1 MKKLLS
7 IVLVFVMLLG
17 IFVPAFA
24 QSENEQLPLIVL
36 GGYGS
41 SPLYYIAEDGTTEQV
56 WPLSFDRISDQT
68 TKDLSAVIITVLKFL
83 CGDVDD
89 LGNAIAVGGMEILN
103 KAFCGENGES
113 LYNVKYFPND
123 PKYTNYNYLS
133 ENRTTELHEKEL
145 CAAQAKIRGGDRVF
159 CFQYDFRKGGYEAA
173 VNLDEYVKAVLEYTG
188 AEKVDIFGIS
198 YGGFVGG
205 TYLSLYADTAPV
217 NNVVLDVPALGGT
230 SFAKRFFLGEVD
242 FPVSSLAS
250 LFETLL
256 GSETNIA
263 GLLKNVK
270 LPRIEKLA
278 SVFLKT
284 ISVLPSRWG
293 SLWDLLTPE
302 DYEVLKARLLDPVE
316 NAEIIRKSD
325 IVHHEVMPN
334 YKENFARCMERGA
347 NISILCNYVDYTAF
361 GGDKLADMLLD
372 ASQVSG
378 AVCTDV
384 GKRFSDG
391 YTPVGTS
398 CNDSN
403 HNHLA
408 PSMKIDASSAYLPE
422 NTWFINGQ
430 YHGTYAKD
438 PYTVELINKLLTAE
452 GKTDIYTY
460 ESFPQFQIALQPYY
474 SVNAVFK
481 GEMTGHVGDSDTLTV
496 TNLSTENE
504 IRLVSIK
511 MEGAKFEIPCERAL
525 APGESVDIKVNFTQ
539 PITGYREM
547 TIKYTK
553 QTFGPIISERNFDFV
568 K

>member
-7 IVLVFVMLLG
+7 IVLAVAMLLG
-17 IFVPAFA
+17 IAVPAFA
-24 QSENEQLPLIVL
+24 QGEDEQLPLIVL

-41 SPLYYIAEDGTTEQV
+41 SPLYYIAEDGTTQQV
-56 WPLSFDRISDQT
+56 WPLSGDSISEQT
-68 TKDLSAVIITVLKFL
+68 SSDLPAFLLTVLKFL
-83 CGDVDD
+83 CGDVED
-89 LGNAIAVGGMEILN
+89 LGNAIAVGGMNILD

-173 VNLDEYVKAVLEYTG
+173 VELDKFVKAVLSYTG

-278 SVFLKT
+278 SVFLKR

-302 DYEVLKARLLDPVE
+302 DYEILKDKLLDPVE

-334 YKENFARCMERGA
+334 YKTNFARCMERGA

-361 GGDKLADMLLD
+361 GGQKLADMLLD
-372 ASQVSG
+372 ASRVSG
-378 AVCTDV
+378 AVCADV
-384 GKRFSDG
+384 GRRLPDN
-391 YTPVGTS
+391 YTPAGTS
-398 CNDSN
+398 CNDST

-408 PSMKIDASSAYLPE
+408 PSMKVDASSAYLPE
-422 NTWFINGQ
+422 NTWFIDGQ

-438 PYTVELINKLLTAE
+438 PYTVELINSLLTAE
-452 GKTDIYTY
+452 EKTDIYTY

-474 SVNAVFK
+474 TVNAVFEGQK
-481 GEMTGHVGDSDTLTV
+481 TGHIGSSDTLTV
-496 TNLSTENE
+496 TNLSATNE
-504 IRLVSIK
+504 IRLTSIEFDGVK
-511 MEGAKFEIPCERAL
+511 IDGAFGKTL
-525 APGESVDIKVNFTQ
+525 APGESASFRVEIAKPV
-539 PITGYREM
+539 TGRKELTVAYM
-547 TIKYTK
+547 KN
-553 QTFGPIISERNFDFV
+553 TFGPLVSERCFDFV

>member
-7 IVLVFVMLLG
+7 IVLVLTMLLG
-17 IFVPAFA
+17 IAVPAFA
-24 QSENEQLPLIVL
+24 QGENEQLPLIVL

-56 WPLSFDRISDQT
+56 WPLSGDSISEQT
-68 TKDLSAVIITVLKFL
+68 STDLPAFLLAVLKFL
-83 CGDVDD
+83 CGDVED
-89 LGNAIAVGGMEILN
+89 LGKAIAFGGMNILD

-123 PKYTNYNYLS
+123 PEYTNYNYLS

-173 VNLDEYVKAVLEYTG
+173 VELDKFVKAVLAYTG

-302 DYEVLKARLLDPVE
+302 DYEILKERLLDPVE

-334 YKENFARCMERGA
+334 YKTNFARCTERGA

-361 GGDKLADMLLD
+361 GGQKLADMLLD
-372 ASQVSG
+372 ASRVSG
-378 AVCTDV
+378 AVCADV
-384 GKRFSDG
+384 GRRLPDN
-391 YTPVGTS
+391 YTPAGTS
-398 CNDSN
+398 CNDST
-403 HNHLA
+403 HDHLA
-408 PSMKIDASSAYLPE
+408 PSMKVDASSAYLPE
-422 NTWFINGQ
+422 NTWFIDGQ

-438 PYTVELINKLLTAE
+438 PYTVELINSLLTAE
-452 GKTDIYTY
+452 EKTDIYTY

-474 SVNAVFK
+474 TVNAVFEGQK
-481 GEMTGHVGDSDTLTV
+481 TGHIGSSDTLTV
-496 TNLSTENE
+496 TNLSATNE
-504 IRLVSIK
+504 IRLTSIELDGVK
-511 MEGAKFEIPCERAL
+511 IDGAFGKTL
-525 APGESVDIKVNFTQ
+525 APGESASFKVEIEK
-539 PITGYREM
+539 PVTGRKELTVAYM
-547 TIKYTK
+547 KN
-553 QTFGPIISERNFDFV
+553 TFGPLVSERCFDFV

>member
-7 IVLVFVMLLG
+7 IVLAVTMLLG
-17 IFVPAFA
+17 IAVPAFA
-24 QSENEQLPLIVL
+24 QGENEQLPLIVL

-41 SPLYYIAEDGTTEQV
+41 SPLYYFAEDGTTQQV
-56 WPLSFDRISDQT
+56 WPLSGDSISEQT
-68 TKDLSAVIITVLKFL
+68 SSDLPAFLLAVLKFL
-83 CGDVDD
+83 CGDVED
-89 LGNAIAVGGMEILN
+89 LGNAIAIGGMNILD

-123 PKYTNYNYLS
+123 PQYTNYNYLS

-173 VNLDEYVKAVLEYTG
+173 VELDKFVKAVLEYTG

-217 NNVVLDVPALGGT
+217 NNAVLDVPALGGT

-278 SVFLKT
+278 SVFLKK

-302 DYEVLKARLLDPVE
+302 DYEILKDRLLDPVE

-334 YKENFARCMERGA
+334 YKTNFARCTERGA

-361 GGDKLADMLLD
+361 GGQKLADMLLD
-372 ASQVSG
+372 ASRVSG
-378 AVCTDV
+378 AVCADV
-384 GKRFSDG
+384 GRRLPDN
-391 YTPVGTS
+391 YTPAGTS
-398 CNDSN
+398 CNDGT

-408 PSMKIDASSAYLPE
+408 PSMKVDASSAYLPE
-422 NTWFINGQ
+422 NTWFIDGQ

-438 PYTVELINKLLTAE
+438 PYTVELINSLLTAE
-452 GKTDIYTY
+452 EKTDIYTY

-474 SVNAVFK
+474 TVNAVFE
-481 GEMTGHVGDSDTLTV
+481 GEKTGHIGSSDTLTV
-496 TNLSTENE
+496 TNLSATNE
-504 IRLVSIK
+504 IRLTSIEFDGVK
-511 MEGAKFEIPCERAL
+511 IDGAFGKTL
-525 APGESVDIKVNFTQ
+525 APGESASFKVEIAK
-539 PITGYREM
+539 PVTGRKELTVAYM
-547 TIKYTK
+547 KN
-553 QTFGPIISERNFDFV
+553 TFGPLVSERCFDFV

>member
-7 IVLVFVMLLG
+7 IVLAVTMLLG
-17 IFVPAFA
+17 IAAPAFA
-24 QSENEQLPLIVL
+24 QGENEQLPLIVL

-41 SPLYYIAEDGTTEQV
+41 SPLYYIAEDGTTQQV
-56 WPLSFDRISDQT
+56 WPLSGDSISEQT
-68 TKDLSAVIITVLKFL
+68 SSDLSAFLLAVLKFL

-89 LGNAIAVGGMEILN
+89 LGNAIAYGGMNILD

-123 PKYTNYNYLS
+123 PQYTNYNYLS

-173 VNLDEYVKAVLEYTG
+173 VELDKFVKAVLEYTG

-302 DYEVLKARLLDPVE
+302 DYEILKERLLDPVE

-325 IVHHEVMPN
+325 IIHHEVMPN
-334 YKENFARCMERGA
+334 YKTNFARCTERGA

-361 GGDKLADMLLD
+361 GGQKLADMLLD
-372 ASQVSG
+372 ASRVSG
-378 AVCTDV
+378 AVCADV
-384 GKRFSDG
+384 GRRLPDN
-391 YTPVGTS
+391 YTPAGTS
-398 CNDSN
+398 CNDST

-408 PSMKIDASSAYLPE
+408 PSMKVDASSAYLPE
-422 NTWFINGQ
+422 NTWFIDGQ

-438 PYTVELINKLLTAE
+438 PYTVELINSLLTAE

-474 SVNAVFK
+474 TVNAVFEGQK
-481 GEMTGHVGDSDTLTV
+481 TGHIGSSDTLTV
-496 TNLSTENE
+496 TNLSATNE
-504 IRLVSIK
+504 IRLTSIEFDGVK
-511 MEGAKFEIPCERAL
+511 IDGAFGKTL
-525 APGESVDIKVNFTQ
+525 APGESASFKVEIAK
-539 PITGYREM
+539 PVTGRKELTVAYM
-547 TIKYTK
+547 KN
-553 QTFGPIISERNFDFV
+553 TFGPLVSERCFDFV

>member
-7 IVLVFVMLLG
+7 IVLVVAMLLG
-17 IFVPAFA
+17 IAVPAFA
-24 QSENEQLPLIVL
+24 QGEDEQLPLIVL

-41 SPLYYIAEDGTTEQV
+41 SPLYYIAEDGTTQQV
-56 WPLSFDRISDQT
+56 WPLSGDSISEQT
-68 TKDLSAVIITVLKFL
+68 SSDLSAFLLTVLKFL
-83 CGDVDD
+83 CGDVED
-89 LGNAIAVGGMEILN
+89 LGNAIAVGGMNILD

-173 VNLDEYVKAVLEYTG
+173 VELDKFVKAVLSYTG

-278 SVFLKT
+278 SVFLKR

-302 DYEVLKARLLDPVE
+302 DYEILKDKLLDPVE

-334 YKENFARCMERGA
+334 YKTNFARCTERGA

-361 GGDKLADMLLD
+361 GGQKLADMLLD
-372 ASQVSG
+372 ASRVSG
-378 AVCTDV
+378 AVCADV
-384 GKRFSDG
+384 GRRLPDN
-391 YTPVGTS
+391 YTPAGTS
-398 CNDSN
+398 CNDST

-408 PSMKIDASSAYLPE
+408 PSMKVDASSAYLPE
-422 NTWFINGQ
+422 NTWFIDGQ

-438 PYTVELINKLLTAE
+438 PYTVELINSLLTAE
-452 GKTDIYTY
+452 EKTDIYTY

-474 SVNAVFK
+474 TVNAVFEGQK
-481 GEMTGHVGDSDTLTV
+481 TGHIGSSDTLTV
-496 TNLSTENE
+496 TNLSATNE
-504 IRLVSIK
+504 IRLTSIEFDGVK
-511 MEGAKFEIPCERAL
+511 IDGAFGKTL
-525 APGESVDIKVNFTQ
+525 APGESASFKVEIAK
-539 PITGYREM
+539 PVTGRKELTVAYM
-547 TIKYTK
+547 KN
-553 QTFGPIISERNFDFV
+553 TFGPLVSERCFDFV

>member
-7 IVLVFVMLLG
+7 IVLAVTMLLG
-17 IFVPAFA
+17 IAVPAFA
-24 QSENEQLPLIVL
+24 QGENEQLPLIVL

-41 SPLYYIAEDGTTEQV
+41 SPLYYIAEDGTTQQV
-56 WPLSFDRISDQT
+56 WPLSGDSISEQT
-68 TKDLSAVIITVLKFL
+68 SSDLSAFLLAVLKFL

-89 LGNAIAVGGMEILN
+89 LGNAIAYGGMNILD

-123 PKYTNYNYLS
+123 PQYTNYNYLS

-173 VNLDEYVKAVLEYTG
+173 VELDKFVKAVLEYTG

-302 DYEVLKARLLDPVE
+302 DYEILKERLLDPVE

-334 YKENFARCMERGA
+334 YKTNFARCTERGA

-361 GGDKLADMLLD
+361 GGQKLADMLLD
-372 ASQVSG
+372 ASRVSG
-378 AVCTDV
+378 AVCADV
-384 GKRFSDG
+384 GRRLPDN
-391 YTPVGTS
+391 YTPAGTS
-398 CNDSN
+398 CNDST

-408 PSMKIDASSAYLPE
+408 PSMKVDASSAYLPE
-422 NTWFINGQ
+422 NTWFIDGQ

-438 PYTVELINKLLTAE
+438 PYTVELINSLLTAE

-474 SVNAVFK
+474 TVNAVFEGQK
-481 GEMTGHVGDSDTLTV
+481 TGHIGSSDTLTV
-496 TNLSTENE
+496 TNLSATNE
-504 IRLVSIK
+504 IRLTSIEFDGVK
-511 MEGAKFEIPCERAL
+511 IDGAFGKTL
-525 APGESVDIKVNFTQ
+525 APGESASFKVEIAK
-539 PITGYREM
+539 PVTGRKELTVAYM
-547 TIKYTK
+547 KN
-553 QTFGPIISERNFDFV
+553 TFGPLVSERCFDFV

>member
-1 MKKLLS
+1 MKKIVSVLLAC
-7 IVLVFVMLLG
+7 LML
-17 IFVPAFA
+17 ICSVVPAFA
-24 QSENEQLPLIVL
+24 EGEGEQLPLIVL

-41 SPLYYIAEDGTTEQV
+41 SPLYYYAEDGTTEQV

-68 TKDLSAVIITVLKFL
+68 TKDVSAVVITLLKFL

-103 KAFCGENGES
+103 KAFCGEDGSS
-113 LYNVKYFPND
+113 LYDVRFFPND
-123 PKYTNYNYLS
+123 PQYTNYNYLS

-173 VNLDEYVKAVLEYTG
+173 VNLDAYIKAVLEYTG

-217 NNVVLDVPALGGT
+217 NNAVLDVPALGGT
-230 SFAKRFFLGEVD
+230 SFAKRFFLGEVE

-302 DYEVLKARLLDPVE
+302 DYEVLKAQLLDPVE

-325 IVHHEVMPN
+325 IVHHVVMPN
-334 YKENFARCMERGA
+334 YKENFARCKSRGMK
-347 NISILCNYVDYTAF
+347 ISILCNYVDYTAF

-378 AVCTDV
+378 AVCTTV
-384 GKRFSDG
+384 GNRFSDD

-398 CNDSN
+398 CSDSS

-438 PYTVELINKLLTAE
+438 PYTVELINLLLTAE
-452 GKTDIYTY
+452 DEVDIYTY

-481 GEMTGHVGDSDTLTV
+481 GETTGHVGNSDTLTV
-496 TNLSTENE
+496 TNLSTKNE

-511 MEGAKFEIPCERAL
+511 MDGAKFDIPCERTL
-525 APGESVDIKVNFTQ
+525 APGDSVDIKVNFTQ
-539 PITGYREM
+539 PITGYREL
-547 TIKYTK
+547 TVKYTK
-553 QTFGPIISERNFDFV
+553 QTFGPIISERSFDFV